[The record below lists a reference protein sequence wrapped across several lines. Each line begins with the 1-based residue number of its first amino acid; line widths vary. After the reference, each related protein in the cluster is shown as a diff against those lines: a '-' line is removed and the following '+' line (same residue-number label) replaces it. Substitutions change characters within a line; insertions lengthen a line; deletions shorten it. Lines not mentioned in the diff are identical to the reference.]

1 MKRFPF
7 ILSFVAAVLCSAA
20 GGRARGQSAARPLAF
35 RTGEELTY
43 TAGYASTML
52 TTDVAT
58 VTFRLSEGRVA
69 AGPAYRIWA
78 QGVTKPFFS
87 VFFRVNDVYET
98 WLDTATLR
106 PLYATSEIQEGNYRY
121 RSRQWFDWTKGEV
134 RTYGKNLKKG
144 YERGRTMA
152 IGKSDFDPVGHF
164 FNLRS
169 LPSIG
174 AMRKGE
180 AGFLNLVMIDTI
192 RTIRYVYQGR
202 EIIEA
207 PATGRVR
214 CMKFSCQLATGD
226 AQSFKEGSEFLIWI
240 SDDENRIP
248 IYMETPIRVGR
259 VQATL
264 TGWKNLAH
272 PFSSRLADGEKRK

>member
-1 MKRFPF
+1 MKRFPIF
-7 ILSFVAAVLCSAA
+7 MSLVAVLCAVG
-20 GGRARGQSAARPLAF
+20 GGRVRGQSSARPLAF
-35 RTGEELTY
+35 RAGEELTY

-58 VTFRLSEGRVA
+58 VTFRLSEGRMEG
-69 AGPAYRIWA
+69 GPAYRIWA

-87 VFFRVNDVYET
+87 GFFRVNDVYQT

-106 PLYATSEIQEGNYRY
+106 PLYATSDIQEGNYRY

-134 RTYGKNLKKG
+134 RTYGKNQKKG
-144 YERGRTMA
+144 YERGRTMS
-152 IGKSDFDPVGHF
+152 IGESDFDPVAHF
-164 FNLRS
+164 FNLRN

-174 AMRKGE
+174 TMQKGE

-192 RTIRYVYQGR
+192 RRIRYVYQGR
-202 EIIEA
+202 EIINA
-207 PATGRVR
+207 PATGQVR
-214 CMKFSCQLATGD
+214 CLKFSCQLATGD
-226 AQSFKEGSEFLIWI
+226 AQSFKDGSEFLIWI
-240 SDDENRIP
+240 SDDANRIP

-272 PFSSRLADGEKRK
+272 PFSSQLVDGGKRK